1 MKTPYPDAPRPPY
14 LFQALLGIISVL
26 VLSGCI
32 SPIALNRAVGAYDEA
47 IVSAASKQL
56 LMNIARA
63 HQRQPIH
70 FTGVSNIAATFDFR
84 FSAGGTPA
92 LTGNA
97 GGLLMPVFGGS
108 VAENPTIS
116 IVPIEGEEFTKRLL
130 TPFQQS
136 KLTLLLR
143 QRYDIDLLLR
153 LMAQE
158 VRIRDPIKEITYRN
172 TPSDSTGYEMF
183 RRIVLH
189 ISAIQDQNQLYAE
202 PLTLERTW
210 TLPAASVSAEGFQNL
225 QKEFSMLY
233 NRQDNTY
240 TLRKQSVGPILITN
254 YDPGTLPTN
263 DRAQLNEQAGD
274 WIANDLAF
282 DIRAGYP
289 GGEWPM
295 KGVFRLRS
303 FHSILYFLGHSIGD
317 EPEYHVEPD
326 PRTPAIANNEN
337 PVSTMEM
344 IISDSAPPQGE
355 LSIHSH
361 GQHYTVS
368 TGGPLARWNRDAFQM
383 LYLLFQ
389 MTITDLP
396 RVGVPSI
403 TIAK

>member
-1 MKTPYPDAPRPPY
+1 
-14 LFQALLGIISVL
+14 
-26 VLSGCI
+26 
-32 SPIALNRAVGAYDEA
+32 
-47 IVSAASKQL
+47 
-56 LMNIARA
+56 
-63 HQRQPIH
+63 
-70 FTGVSNIAATFDFR
+70 
-84 FSAGGTPA
+84 
-92 LTGNA
+92 
-97 GGLLMPVFGGS
+97 MPVFGGS

-158 VRIRDPIKEITYRN
+158 VRIRGTMPEITYRN
-172 TPSDSTGYEMF
+172 APSDSAGYEMF
-183 RRIVLH
+183 RRLVLH
-189 ISAIQDQNQLYAE
+189 LSAVQDQNRLYAE
-202 PLTLERTW
+202 PLALERSW
-210 TLPAASVSAEGFQNL
+210 TVPAGSVSAEGFQNL
-225 QKEFSMLY
+225 EKEFSILY

-240 TLRKQSVGPILITN
+240 TLRKQAIGPILITN
-254 YDPGTLPTN
+254 YDPATLPPN
-263 DRAQLNEQAGD
+263 ERAQLNEHAGD

-289 GGEWPM
+289 GGEWPV

-303 FHSILYFLGHSIGD
+303 FHSILYFLGHSMGD
-317 EPEYHVEPD
+317 EPEYHVGPD
-326 PRTPAIANNEN
+326 PRTPAITRNEN
-337 PVSTMEM
+337 PISTMEL
-344 IISDSAPPQGE
+344 IISDSAPSQGE
-355 LSIHSH
+355 LSIRSQ
-361 GQHYTVS
+361 GQYYTVN
-368 TGGPLARWNRDAFQM
+368 TEGPLARWNRDAFQM

>member
-1 MKTPYPDAPRPPY
+1 M
-14 LFQALLGIISVL
+14 
-26 VLSGCI
+26 
-32 SPIALNRAVGAYDEA
+32 GAYDEA

-158 VRIRDPIKEITYRN
+158 VRIREPMPEIIYRN
-172 TPSDSTGYEMF
+172 APSDSTGYEMF

-189 ISAIQDQNQLYAE
+189 LSAIQDQNQLYAE
-202 PLTLERTW
+202 PLTLQRTW
-210 TLPAASVSAEGFQNL
+210 TVPAGAVSAEGFQN
-225 QKEFSMLY
+225 
-233 NRQDNTY
+233 
-240 TLRKQSVGPILITN
+240 
-254 YDPGTLPTN
+254 
-263 DRAQLNEQAGD
+263 
-274 WIANDLAF
+274 
-282 DIRAGYP
+282 
-289 GGEWPM
+289 
-295 KGVFRLRS
+295 
-303 FHSILYFLGHSIGD
+303 
-317 EPEYHVEPD
+317 
-326 PRTPAIANNEN
+326 
-337 PVSTMEM
+337 
-344 IISDSAPPQGE
+344 
-355 LSIHSH
+355 
-361 GQHYTVS
+361 
-368 TGGPLARWNRDAFQM
+368 
-383 LYLLFQ
+383 
-389 MTITDLP
+389 
-396 RVGVPSI
+396 
-403 TIAK
+403 